1 MSLAA
6 RNDKVLLPVVRRG
19 LKTQQ
24 QISLSGP
31 ALVAAGRQ
39 QQHQH
44 RQHHQLRTARRP
56 QSTPLRPTN
65 NNTTTAA
72 TNPTTATR
80 SFHLTPH
87 VRNSLSSGG
96 LGSIPPS
103 YFQRP
108 SLPANTI
115 IRFVPQ
121 QTAWIV
127 ERMGKF
133 NRILEPGLAIL
144 VPFIDRIAYVKSLK
158 EVAIEIPSQSA
169 ITADNV
175 TLELDG
181 VLYTRVFDAYKA
193 SYGVE
198 DAEYAISQLAQTT
211 MRSEIGQLTLDH
223 VLKERAALNTNI
235 TAAIN
240 EAAQAWGVTCLRY
253 EIRDIHAPEA
263 VVAAMHRQVTAE
275 RSKRA
280 EILDSEGQRQS
291 AINIAEG
298 KKQSVILASEALR
311 AEKINRANGDAQAI
325 LLKAEATARGIDA
338 VGRSIAAGGASAQGA
353 VSFSVAERYV
363 DAFAQLA
370 REGTAVV
377 VPGNVGDIGGMIATG
392 LSVYNKVG
400 DAQGRTM
407 ARHILEK
414 QEQGEGQ
421 QPAATTEEKA
431 RQADSGVVDSVLREF
446 DETAKKQ

>member
-1 MSLAA
+1 MALATAHRALAPTIRHAGQQA
-6 RNDKVLLPVVRRG
+6 RLL
-19 LKTQQ
+19 T
-24 QISLSGP
+24 SS
-31 ALVAAGRQ
+31 AT
-39 QQHQH
+39 
-44 RQHHQLRTARRP
+44 RTALIPAVSSTLVTITKKPTATETHTSTSIASTLIPRRP
-56 QSTPLRPTN
+56 FHSSPSH
-65 NNTTTAA
+65 AA
-72 TNPTTATR
+72 PPWGNMT
-80 SFHLTPH
+80 
-87 VRNSLSSGG
+87 SGG
-96 LGSIPPS
+96 GPMPT

-133 NRILEPGLAIL
+133 NRILQPGLAIL
-144 VPFIDRIAYVKSLK
+144 VPFLDRIAYVKSLK
-158 EVAIEIPSQSA
+158 EVALEIPSQSA

-181 VLYTRVFDAYKA
+181 ILYTRVFDAYKA

-223 VLKERAALNTNI
+223 VLKERAALNINI

-253 EIRDIHAPEA
+253 EIRDIHAPKP
-263 VVAAMHRQVTAE
+263 VVDAMHRQVTAE

-298 KKQSVILASEALR
+298 KKQSVILASEAMR
-311 AEKINRANGDAQAI
+311 AEQINMASGEAEAI
-325 LLKAEATARGIDA
+325 LLKATATAAGINAVAKAIAEGKDA
-338 VGRSIAAGGASAQGA
+338 AQGA
-353 VSFSVAERYV
+353 VSLSVAEKYV
-363 DAFAQLA
+363 DAFGRLA
-370 REGTAVV
+370 KEGTAVV
-377 VPGNVGDIGGMIATG
+377 VPGNVGDIGGMIATAMG
-392 LSVYNKVG
+392 VYGQVG
-400 DAQGRTM
+400 EAQAKTM
-407 ARHILEK
+407 AKRMLDREQSAETNEARDGDRVKKSDYQIA
-414 QEQGEGQ
+414 QE
-421 QPAATTEEKA
+421 
-431 RQADSGVVDSVLREF
+431 SVIAEF
-446 DETAKKQ
+446 DKATEHKR